1 MFVLTDQRSIA
12 DRFFGNLRNKE
23 IQKNRPVF
31 RANLSKVG
39 ALLAYEVS
47 KNLNYVEEK
56 IETTLG
62 TAEGHKLSKPPV
74 IITILRAGLPMLD
87 GFMDMFDD
95 ADMGFIGEY
104 RMEETNEEI
113 KIKREYAAL
122 PNLSNRD
129 VIVIDPMLAT
139 GKSMV
144 EAVEHLADFG
154 SWQSLHIAC
163 VIAAPEGVKYLNAN
177 LPFGYS
183 LYLGKIDD
191 GLNDDSYIVPGLG
204 DAGDLSFGPKT

>member
-12 DRFFGNLRNKE
+12 DRFFGNLRNPL
-23 IQKNRPVF
+23 IQKNRPLF

-39 ALLAYEVS
+39 ALLAFEVS
-47 KNLNYVEEK
+47 KKLHYMDYE

-62 TAEGHKLSKPPV
+62 TAKGYKLSKPPV

-87 GFMDMFDD
+87 GFMNMFDD
-95 ADMGFIGEY
+95 ADMGFIGEQ
-104 RMEETNEEI
+104 RVEKDSEEI
-113 KIKREYAAL
+113 TIKREYAAL
-122 PNLSNRD
+122 PDLTNRD

-144 EAVEHLADFG
+144 EAVEHLSNFG
-154 SWQSLHIAC
+154 SWQSLHISS

-177 LPFGYS
+177 LPFAYS
-183 LYLGKIDD
+183 LYLGTIDD

>member
-1 MFVLTDQRSIA
+1 MKSR
-12 DRFFGNLRNKE
+12 
-23 IQKNRPVF
+23 
-31 RANLSKVG
+31 

-47 KNLNYVEEK
+47 KNLNYAEET

-62 TAEGHKLSKPPV
+62 TAVGHKLSKPPV

-104 RMEETNEEI
+104 RVEQTDEEI

-154 SWQSLHIAC
+154 SWQSLHIAS